1 MLTAPSSRPDRKL
14 ESRLSQHFEQV
25 TSAVVNAPFDPSL
38 VDGGPIDFDALSP
51 ETRDAWLTVAATV
64 ADRL

>member
-1 MLTAPSSRPDRKL
+1 MVS
-14 ESRLSQHFEQV
+14 
-25 TSAVVNAPFDPSL
+25 APFDPSL
-38 VDGGPIDFDALSP
+38 VDGGPIDFEALAP

>member
-1 MLTAPSSRPDRKL
+1 
-14 ESRLSQHFEQV
+14 
-25 TSAVVNAPFDPSL
+25 
-38 VDGGPIDFDALSP
+38 VDGGPIDFDALAP